1 MAGNFNWNNMKIFF
15 WGLLFCATSCFAQD
29 QVSPGEYALRE
40 FTTVSAGTESPQNT
54 KLLIICYNKHFNKDK
69 FNNDFIKSNRLDQIN
84 YKENMSVQIFL
95 GQVKDKIVNLKVDKI
110 EESSTQ
116 INVYYSFEISK
127 SSEAANKST
136 PFIIVETA
144 NSKKPVV
151 FYENGAPFK
160 MPGYS
165 A

>member
-1 MAGNFNWNNMKIFF
+1 MKIFF
-15 WGLLFCATSCFAQD
+15 WGLLFCATYCSAQS

-40 FTTVSAGTESPQNT
+40 FTIVSSGTESPQNT
-54 KLLIICYNKHFNKDK
+54 KLLIICFNKQFNKDK
-69 FNNDFIKSNRLDQIN
+69 FDIDFIKNNRLDQIN
-84 YKENMSVQIFL
+84 YKENMSVEIFL
-95 GQVKDKIVNLKVDKI
+95 GLLKEKVVNLKVDKI
-110 EESSTQ
+110 EENTTQ

-127 SSEAANKST
+127 SSEASNKST
-136 PFIIVETA
+136 PFIIVETP
-144 NSKKPVV
+144 NSRKPVV